1 MAITL
6 RLIKGSELTFVEVDN
21 NFKSVF
27 YSSSLDGNELKLFYF
42 PGNTSQSIDLSTLT
56 TDTGSFLITGSIANG
71 EITLTKG
78 DSTTFNLIYN
88 TGSFTGSFTGDGSGL
103 TGVEPFPFTGSAQ
116 ITGSLEV
123 VGPTLIGSAN
133 TPSLTDTTQV
143 TATGNGNII
152 YNVPTSSYEGAFFF
166 YTAHSASNARAGTI
180 VSTWIPGTS
189 DVVFNETTTNDIGS
203 TSVVNFTT
211 ILTGAHMALTASV
224 GSGVWTIK
232 TIIKSI

>member
-6 RLIKGSELTFVEVDN
+6 RLIKGSELTFVEVDE

-27 YSSSLDGNELKLFYF
+27 YSSSLNGNELNLFYY

-88 TGSFTGSFTGDGSGL
+88 TGSFSGSFSGDGSDL
-103 TGVEPFPFTGSAQ
+103 TGTGGLPFTGSAQ
-116 ITGSLEV
+116 ITGSLTV
-123 VGPTLIGSAN
+123 VGPTLIGSAIA
-133 TPSLTDTTQV
+133 PSLNDTTKII
-143 TATGNGNII
+143 ATGNGNII
-152 YNVPTSSYEGAFFF
+152 YNLPTSSYEGAFFF
-166 YTAHSASNARAGTI
+166 YTAQSSSNARAGMIT
-180 VSTWIPGTS
+180 STWIPGTS
-189 DVVFNETTTNDIGS
+189 DVIFNEVTTNDIGS
-203 TSVVNFTT
+203 TSVVNFST
-211 ILTGAHMALTASV
+211 ILTGANMALTASV
-224 GSGVWTIK
+224 GSGTWTIK

>member
-6 RLIKGSELTFVEVDN
+6 RLIKGSELTFVEVDD

-42 PGNTSQSIDLSTLT
+42 PGNVSQSVDLSTLS

-78 DSTTFNLIYN
+78 DNTTFNLIYN

-103 TGVEPFPFTGSAQ
+103 TVVEPFPFTGSAQ
-116 ITGSLEV
+116 ITGSLSV
-123 VGPTLIGSAN
+123 TGSVLIGSLN
-133 TPSLTDTTQV
+133 SPSLNDAVQV
-143 TATGNGNII
+143 TATGNGNVI
-152 YNVPTSSYEGAFFF
+152 YNVPTSSYEGAFFY
-166 YTAHSASNARAGTI
+166 YTAQSASNARAGNITT
-180 VSTWIPGTS
+180 TWIPGTS
-189 DVVFNETTTNDIGS
+189 NVTFNETTTNDIGS
-203 TSVVNFTT
+203 TSDVNFTT
-211 ILTGAHMALTASV
+211 ILTGANMALTASV
-224 GSGVWTIK
+224 GSGTWTIK